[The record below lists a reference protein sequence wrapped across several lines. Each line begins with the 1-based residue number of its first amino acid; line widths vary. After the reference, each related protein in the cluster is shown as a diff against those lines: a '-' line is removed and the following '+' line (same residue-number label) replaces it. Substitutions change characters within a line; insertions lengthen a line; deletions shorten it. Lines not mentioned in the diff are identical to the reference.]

1 MDFVITLKEWNK
13 VTNSFLYISFKIDME
28 FLSLE
33 TANNFSGRTMA
44 PLRVAALTQQE
55 EDGDSLPEVYILF
68 LDDFTP
74 FKSI

>member
-1 MDFVITLKEWNK
+1 
-13 VTNSFLYISFKIDME
+13 ME

-33 TANNFSGRTMA
+33 TANDFSGRTMA

-55 EDGDSLPEVYILF
+55 EDGDSLPEVYMLF